1 MVHLFM
7 ICNTN
12 LEQENKIG
20 LTDKNLLRI
29 IMGVVTK

>member
-1 MVHLFM
+1 M

-20 LTDKNLLRI
+20 LTDKNLLCI
-29 IMGVVTK
+29 IMCVATK

>member
-1 MVHLFM
+1 M

-12 LEQENKIG
+12 LDLQNEIG